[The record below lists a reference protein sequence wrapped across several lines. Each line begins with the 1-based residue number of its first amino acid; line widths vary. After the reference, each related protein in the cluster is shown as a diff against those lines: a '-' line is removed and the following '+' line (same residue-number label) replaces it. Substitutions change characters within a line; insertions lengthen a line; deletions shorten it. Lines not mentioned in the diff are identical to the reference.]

1 MWDHSDVP
9 SAHLNGCSTWRPF
22 WEYFLSHTE
31 AQNHCF
37 YPPVLCHVGCESLRQ
52 HHSPPSSPR
61 PHHNLLALFVT
72 QGFHSSLDD
81 VGTTSRAAW
90 ISGYSS
96 SSPLAPVN
104 AHLISHNPLG
114 AVSSLLWYLGGISS
128 LKDPH
133 SGQTRL
139 LGHERVLLGHERVL
153 PPHSFQRV
161 TREPGGG

>member
-1 MWDHSDVP
+1 MDALLGDLSGSTSCPTLRRRTTAFTLRSSVMWAVSP
-9 SAHLNGCSTWRPF
+9 SASITP
-22 WEYFLSHTE
+22 
-31 AQNHCF
+31 
-37 YPPVLCHVGCESLRQ
+37 
-52 HHSPPSSPR
+52 PPSSPR
-61 PHHNLLALFVT
+61 PHHNLLALFVI